1 MMIIS
6 FDHKN
11 YCQEQTTMKRNA
23 WILLGSTSLLIATFN
38 PQVYGQ
44 IRINSSVANLEPMV
58 ITQARSTNI
67 IMSGT
72 FKAGEK
78 PATGKATIIREGGH
92 SFLQLDSA
100 FTTSNQGPDLHVLLD
115 PTNNPPKN
123 YQGAMEN
130 RVINLGKLKSF
141 SGMQRYPIPDSVN
154 LANYK
159 SVVIWCR
166 TANATF
172 AYAPLSGK

>member
-1 MMIIS
+1 
-6 FDHKN
+6 
-11 YCQEQTTMKRNA
+11 MKGNA
-23 WILLGSTSLLIATFN
+23 WILLGLTSLSIATFS

-44 IRINSSVANLEPMV
+44 TRINPSTPYQPEIIAQKQNL
-58 ITQARSTNI
+58 TT
-67 IMSGT
+67 IMSGA

-92 SFLQLDSA
+92 SFLVLDAA
-100 FTTSNQGPDLHVLLD
+100 FSTSNQGPDLHVLLD
-115 PTNNPPKN
+115 TNSNAPKN
-123 YQGAMEN
+123 YQGGAAN

-141 SGMQRYPIPDSVN
+141 SGMQRYAIPDGIN

-166 TANATF
+166 MANATF
-172 AYAPLSGK
+172 AHAPLSAR